1 MVESAGSSVSPSER
15 HATVFTE
22 SLSGFAFSIV
32 KSSLGQPKTEIAASN
47 ENKMSDR
54 GRGRASLGVKVWKSS
69 QKWPYGGP
77 PFAPSHG

>member
-47 ENKMSDR
+47 ENKMSD
-54 GRGRASLGVKVWKSS
+54 GRRQRAWSAVKA
-69 QKWPYGGP
+69 Y
-77 PFAPSHG
+77 